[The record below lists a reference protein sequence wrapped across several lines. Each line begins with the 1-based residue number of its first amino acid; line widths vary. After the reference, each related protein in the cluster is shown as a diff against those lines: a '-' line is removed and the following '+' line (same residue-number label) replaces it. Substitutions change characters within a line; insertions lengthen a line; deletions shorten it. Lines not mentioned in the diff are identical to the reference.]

1 MDWDQVVRR
10 MTPYMV
16 RINTPD
22 GSGTGFLCFHNIDK
36 TWIGI
41 ATAAHVV
48 SHADDWEQPIRIT
61 RHETDESKLF
71 GARDRVVFPDYAT
84 DSAVVLIPTS
94 FDFPE
99 DVVPLLPTTTTL
111 PIGASVGWLGFPGI
125 ARNLTMCFFTGTVS
139 AIERHD
145 THAYLIDGVAVNG
158 VSGGPV
164 VYHTPESSETLIV
177 GVLAAYRPNRQY
189 GESLPGL
196 SVARDMSHF
205 HGVLERIRTY
215 EEAQAEKADIK
226 SMLDDTDEPPEP
238 IGEGMV

>member
-1 MDWDQVVRR
+1 MDWDQVVKKVS
-10 MTPYMV
+10 PYMV

-48 SHADDWEQPIRIT
+48 SHADEWEQPIRIT
-61 RHETDESKLF
+61 RHETDDVKLF
-71 GARDRVVFPDYAT
+71 GTRDRVVFTDYPT

-94 FDFPE
+94 FNFPE

-125 ARNLTMCFFTGTVS
+125 ARNTMCFFTGTVS

-145 THAYLIDGVAVNG
+145 SHAYLIDGVAVNG

-164 VYHTPESSETLIV
+164 LYHTPENDQTLIV

-205 HGVLERIRTY
+205 HGVLEQIRNY
-215 EEAQAEKADIK
+215 EEAKERKEEIASADDA
-226 SMLDDTDEPPEP
+226 SDDPPEP